1 MKKERVDRIRQLEK
15 AIYGLRGMNHSNAVR
30 KEDREN
36 NFFHI
41 ISYTNELADD
51 LFDELQHDG
60 RLKCCEYVHEDL
72 LGLEIIYN

>member
-41 ISYTNELADD
+41 IYLRISK
-51 LFDELQHDG
+51 FISVIMS
-60 RLKCCEYVHEDL
+60 LKFVRFK
-72 LGLEIIYN
+72 IIYVLIDK